1 MSGLHKVI
9 AAITGIAS
17 VISSFITIFIFISNV
32 FSGKESLNF
41 NSMISLVVILFI
53 YITLGIGLILYSGY
67 NHEVDFVFVLF
78 SNGYIISA
86 ALLFG
91 IFSYNCITYSN
102 YTVWDFVNY
111 FIIITFIIVLG
122 ASLGKLVSINFE
134 KLSIPFVLV
143 CLGQFVYLMK
153 NLLLNYSLMFN
164 HDFQSNFA
172 LIILSGIYICLFYF
186 LENVEL

>member
-17 VISSFITIFIFISNV
+17 VISSFITIFVFISNV

-111 FIIITFIIVLG
+111 VIIITFIIALG
-122 ASLGKLVSINFE
+122 TSLGKLVLIDFE
-134 KLSIPFVLV
+134 KLGRVL
-143 CLGQFVYLMK
+143 K
-153 NLLLNYSLMFN
+153 SLNRNSKR
-164 HDFQSNFA
+164 
-172 LIILSGIYICLFYF
+172 
-186 LENVEL
+186 